1 MKRSVPSPCNGGHGG
16 VDDVDD
22 QPRADAVDTSREAK
36 QTRVASPCRHVGA
49 PKTPPELGVGIGIG
63 TSNFLVLSAMDV
75 MDRMAEY
82 GLGEEAFEEP
92 PRWWLNQMCSV
103 LSHDPSTNSSASFGN
118 QEVQVALCPS
128 KVGPFGPFG
137 KCQPRTPPHEFG
149 LFDIHGKRVPQTP
162 PWSPPPSPGTPPG
175 PPPPTP
181 SVLDESDDDA
191 RLPPIGSQP
200 PPHPTTLP
208 PSRDRFIRPG
218 PLHVPWS
225 VKRRW
230 LREAAEAIRLEGNTM
245 PEQ

>member
-1 MKRSVPSPCNGGHGG
+1 MKRSDPSPCNGGN
-16 VDDVDD
+16 DD
-22 QPRADAVDTSREAK
+22 AK
-36 QTRVASPCRHVGA
+36 RIRVASEQPS
-49 PKTPPELGVGIGIG
+49 GIGIG

-75 MDRMAEY
+75 MDRMADY
-82 GLGEEAFEEP
+82 GLDPEAYEEP
-92 PRWWLNQMCSV
+92 PRWWLNQMESV
-103 LSHDPSTNSSASFGN
+103 LSHDPSNLPSSGTPNTSSGES
-118 QEVQVALCPS
+118 QEVLIAPCPS
-128 KVGPFGPFG
+128 KVGPYGPFG

-181 SVLDESDDDA
+181 IVISDESDDDGNV
-191 RLPPIGSQP
+191 RIPPRGSQP

-218 PLHVPWS
+218 LPHVPW
-225 VKRRW
+225 W
-230 LREAAEAIRLEGNTM
+230 LKQKWIREGREAIRLEGNTM